1 MIKGKESNKGGGKKM
16 KVYKYPV
23 RVNTVET
30 IDLPLGAK
38 PLSIAFQYDKVYI
51 YALVKPEEQKTVSV
65 QVIVAGTGEPL
76 PEDIDT
82 FTYLNTIQMFDQQWN
97 LHGFYKK

>member
-1 MIKGKESNKGGGKKM
+1 M